1 MRFKSGS
8 GHKTILRLALVVKM
22 RPLITDKVELK
33 GASVA
38 DHAFLFGAAMRGAAA
53 DSFLAHSIP
62 TRVPVPLG
70 KLERK
75 LERKW
80 KLFCL

>member
-8 GHKTILRLALVVKM
+8 GHKTILGLSCEDEAR
-22 RPLITDKVELK
+22 ITDEVELK
-33 GASVA
+33 VASVA
-38 DHAFLFGAAMRGAAA
+38 DQAFPFGAAMRGAAA

-62 TRVPVPLG
+62 ARVPVPLG
-70 KLERK
+70 KLEG
-75 LERKW
+75 KW